1 MAQIFHPIRRM
12 TQQDWHLVKK
22 LAMEKFVKIKNRKKN
37 RILTRQLTLIF
48 LKIVIFVSELVWGEK
63 NGKLYQW

>member
-37 RILTRQLTLIF
+37 SILTRQLTLIF